1 MFLPLFSLLKH
12 QTYAII
18 QDWLF
23 NSIILML
30 KSIDFVKK
38 EWELP
43 LRRINHCKKTL
54 SKNIISYWHW
64 VMMIF
69 QKKKFFSTFFLF
81 FLSLNLGNVIQNMCL
96 WKLWNVVTPLLW
108 VFAFFLKFACVYY
121 FFAGKSSNSLCYI
134 QYRDALKLILHQY
147 FSFFHFLTK
156 LF

>member
-121 FFAGKSSNSLCYI
+121 FFAGKSSNSPSFSISRCTKSYL
-134 QYRDALKLILHQY
+134 ALE
-147 FSFFHFLTK
+147 FFIFLTI